1 MESPSNRFMTVLA
14 TPSASEFARDGLIS
28 VSLIAG
34 TDEYHV
40 DCQLGCERATMETDR
55 DSLVKLRDDLNELL
69 DATEPAEDPL
79 SELVISDAAATE
91 FERIVEQYP
100 MSTNLSLQ
108 RLLRRKK
115 PWST

>member
-1 MESPSNRFMTVLA
+1 MAVKEVCPDIKTLSK
-14 TPSASEFARDGLIS
+14 SEWARDGFVRVELWKN
-28 VSLIAG
+28 G
-34 TDEYHV
+34 EYNI
-40 DCQLGCERATMETDR
+40 DAQIGGDRAVQQTDR
-55 DSLVKLRDDLNELL
+55 ASIIALRDALNELL
-69 DATEPAEDPL
+69 DATEPADDPL
-79 SELVISDAAATE
+79 ADIVLSDAAMTE